1 MFCSIEAIK
10 SLGFAT
16 VGQDSFASVIQPLQA
31 SAVMDAATFEVRS
44 GTLVVTSDAS
54 GNLTGD
60 GTGSFN
66 VPTGEFTVESNG
78 LPAAEIVATVDIS
91 YPSGA
96 TYLGSN
102 TNGLPF
108 KYTLGSALSMG
119 DSVIV
124 QDPVS
129 SMFIV
134 GFSGSVWMTRG
145 ALDFMDTPEWYKLAT
160 IVGTSTA
167 LEISDDGNYA
177 WVGTNN
183 GRVYRISGLNNAR
196 SYATADLDSSATA
209 VTVSL
214 WYLNRIV
221 RA

>member
-1 MFCSIEAIK
+1 
-10 SLGFAT
+10 
-16 VGQDSFASVIQPLQA
+16 
-31 SAVMDAATFEVRS
+31 MDAATFEVRS

-66 VPTGEFTVESNG
+66 ASTGEFTVEFNG

-96 TYLGSN
+96 TVSLGSN

-124 QDPVS
+124 Q
-129 SMFIV
+129 I
-134 GFSGSVWMTRG
+134 
-145 ALDFMDTPEWYKLAT
+145 L
-160 IVGTSTA
+160 
-167 LEISDDGNYA
+167 
-177 WVGTNN
+177 
-183 GRVYRISGLNNAR
+183 
-196 SYATADLDSSATA
+196 
-209 VTVSL
+209 
-214 WYLNRIV
+214 
-221 RA
+221 